1 MARNN
6 DNKMLQAVLLD
17 ENLMKFGDYSPS
29 DISTIEQ
36 ALDSDNYVIN
46 AVAQIIKRTGEGASE
61 KELWKEIDK
70 YLLANSTDNLS
81 KVPIKDLEKL
91 CNYIK
96 NNKQK
101 KGA

>member
-6 DNKMLQAVLLD
+6 DNKMLQAVLLN
-17 ENLMKFGDYSPS
+17 EQLMKFGGYTLS

-70 YLLANSTDNLS
+70 YLIDN
-81 KVPIKDLEKL
+81 V
-91 CNYIK
+91 
-96 NNKQK
+96 
-101 KGA
+101 

>member
-1 MARNN
+1 MARIN

-17 ENLMKFGDYSPS
+17 ENLMEFGNYTPA

-46 AVAQIIKRTGEGASE
+46 AVAQIIKRTSEGASE

-70 YLLANSTDNLS
+70 YLIDN
-81 KVPIKDLEKL
+81 V
-91 CNYIK
+91 
-96 NNKQK
+96 
-101 KGA
+101 

>member
-17 ENLMKFGDYSPS
+17 ENLMKFGGYSPT

-46 AVAQIIKRTGEGASE
+46 AVAQIINRMSDGASE

-70 YLLANSTDNLS
+70 YLIDN
-81 KVPIKDLEKL
+81 V
-91 CNYIK
+91 
-96 NNKQK
+96 
-101 KGA
+101 

>member
-17 ENLMKFGDYSPS
+17 ENLMKFGGYSPT

-46 AVAQIIKRTGEGASE
+46 AVAQIINRMSEGASE

-70 YLLANSTDNLS
+70 YLIDN
-81 KVPIKDLEKL
+81 V
-91 CNYIK
+91 
-96 NNKQK
+96 
-101 KGA
+101 

>member
-17 ENLMKFGDYSPS
+17 ENLMKFGGYSS
-29 DISTIEQ
+29 ADISTIEQ

-46 AVAQIIKRTGEGASE
+46 AVAQIINRMSEGASE

-70 YLLANSTDNLS
+70 YLIDN
-81 KVPIKDLEKL
+81 V
-91 CNYIK
+91 
-96 NNKQK
+96 
-101 KGA
+101 

>member
-6 DNKMLQAVLLD
+6 DNKMLQAVLLN
-17 ENLMKFGDYSPS
+17 EQLMKFGGYTPS

-36 ALDSDNYVIN
+36 ALDSDNHVIN

-70 YLLANSTDNLS
+70 YLIDN
-81 KVPIKDLEKL
+81 V
-91 CNYIK
+91 
-96 NNKQK
+96 
-101 KGA
+101 

>member
-17 ENLMKFGDYSPS
+17 ENLMKFGDYTPS
-29 DISTIEQ
+29 DISTIDQ
-36 ALDSDNYVIN
+36 ALDSDNYVTN

-70 YLLANSTDNLS
+70 YLIDN
-81 KVPIKDLEKL
+81 V
-91 CNYIK
+91 
-96 NNKQK
+96 
-101 KGA
+101 

>member
-70 YLLANSTDNLS
+70 YLIDNVLLS
-81 KVPIKDLEKL
+81 RKSESKISVVTMEIIIYLSF
-91 CNYIK
+91 
-96 NNKQK
+96 QT
-101 KGA
+101 A

>member
-1 MARNN
+1 MARIN

-17 ENLMKFGDYSPS
+17 ENLMKFGNYTPA

-46 AVAQIIKRTGEGASE
+46 AVAQIIKRTSEGASE

-70 YLLANSTDNLS
+70 YLIDN
-81 KVPIKDLEKL
+81 V
-91 CNYIK
+91 
-96 NNKQK
+96 
-101 KGA
+101 

>member
-6 DNKMLQAVLLD
+6 DNKMFQAVLLD
-17 ENLMKFGDYSPS
+17 ENLMKFGDYTPS

-70 YLLANSTDNLS
+70 FLIDN
-81 KVPIKDLEKL
+81 V
-91 CNYIK
+91 
-96 NNKQK
+96 
-101 KGA
+101 

>member
-17 ENLMKFGDYSPS
+17 ENLMKFGDYTPS

-36 ALDSDNYVIN
+36 ALDSDNYIIN
-46 AVAQIIKRTGEGASE
+46 DVAQIIKRTGEGTSE

-70 YLLANSTDNLS
+70 FLIDN
-81 KVPIKDLEKL
+81 V
-91 CNYIK
+91 
-96 NNKQK
+96 
-101 KGA
+101 

>member
-61 KELWKEIDK
+61 SKISVVTMEIII
-70 YLLANSTDNLS
+70 YLSFQTA
-81 KVPIKDLEKL
+81 
-91 CNYIK
+91 
-96 NNKQK
+96 
-101 KGA
+101 

>member
-1 MARNN
+1 MTT
-6 DNKMLQAVLLD
+6 KCYKQVLLD

-70 YLLANSTDNLS
+70 YLIDN
-81 KVPIKDLEKL
+81 V
-91 CNYIK
+91 
-96 NNKQK
+96 
-101 KGA
+101 

>member
-1 MARNN
+1 MARIN

-17 ENLMKFGDYSPS
+17 ENLMKFGNYTPA

-46 AVAQIIKRTGEGASE
+46 AVAQIIMRTSEGASE

-70 YLLANSTDNLS
+70 YLIDN
-81 KVPIKDLEKL
+81 V
-91 CNYIK
+91 
-96 NNKQK
+96 
-101 KGA
+101 

>member
-6 DNKMLQAVLLD
+6 DNKMLQAVLLN
-17 ENLMKFGDYSPS
+17 EQLMKCGGYTPA

-36 ALDSDNYVIN
+36 ALDSDNHVIN

-70 YLLANSTDNLS
+70 YLIDN
-81 KVPIKDLEKL
+81 V
-91 CNYIK
+91 
-96 NNKQK
+96 
-101 KGA
+101 